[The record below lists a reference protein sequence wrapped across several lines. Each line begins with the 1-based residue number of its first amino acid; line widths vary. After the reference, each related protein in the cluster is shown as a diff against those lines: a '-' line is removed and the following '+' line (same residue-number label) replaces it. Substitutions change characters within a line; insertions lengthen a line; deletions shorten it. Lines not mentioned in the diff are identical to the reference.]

1 MSDFE
6 QLISCT
12 GFEIGDIA
20 LNEKFGSF
28 GYSVCTIADKLNQI
42 VEMEIKQGRILVVD
56 DDGDVLQAAR
66 LFLKQHV
73 ALVETEKD
81 PKSLPTLLRN
91 QSYDLILL
99 DMNFTED
106 VSSGEE
112 GFFWLEKIKEIDPSI
127 AVILITAYGDIDKAV
142 KAVKG
147 GATDFVLKPWQNEK
161 LLATVSSALKL
172 TDSRRQIVALQDQQ
186 KQLSNDID
194 HHYREIIGRSSSMME
209 VFQTIEKV
217 AATDANVLILGE
229 NGTGKELIA
238 RAIHRRSN
246 RRENVFIN
254 VDMGSISEN
263 LFESELFGYV
273 KGAFTD
279 AKEDRAGR
287 FEIANKGTLF
297 LDELGNIPLALQSK
311 LLTVLQSRKVTR
323 VGSVTSKPIDI
334 RLVSATNQSLDEMVS
349 SGEFRQD
356 LLFRINT
363 IEIHLPPLRERI
375 SDIPL
380 LVDHFVKLYSKK
392 YHKELKSIADDTLNK
407 LAEYHWPGNVRE
419 LQHAVERA
427 VILSDNGQLEPSDFM
442 LIKQDDTG
450 EQMHIEDYNLEE
462 VEKMVLRKALKK
474 HTGNISKAAEEL
486 GLTRASLYRRLEKYG
501 L

>member
-1 MSDFE
+1 MD
-6 QLISCT
+6 
-12 GFEIGDIA
+12 
-20 LNEKFGSF
+20 
-28 GYSVCTIADKLNQI
+28 V
-42 VEMEIKQGRILVVD
+42 KQGRVLVVD
-56 DDGDVLQAAR
+56 DDSDVLQAAR

-73 ALVETEKD
+73 ASVETEKD
-81 PKSLPTLLRN
+81 PNSISTLLRN
-91 QSYDLILL
+91 NSYDLILL
-99 DMNFTED
+99 DMNFTDD

-112 GFFWLEKIKEIDPSI
+112 GFFWLDKILEIDPSI
-127 AVILITAYGDIDKAV
+127 AVILITAYGDVDKAV
-142 KAVKG
+142 RAVKA

-172 TDSRRQIVALQDQQ
+172 TNSRRQVAALKQQQ

-194 HHYREIIGRSSSMME
+194 HHYRDIIGRSPAMME

-217 AATDANVLILGE
+217 AATDANILILGE
-229 NGTGKELIA
+229 NGTGKEMIA
-238 RAIHRRSN
+238 RAVHRRSE

-254 VDMGSISEN
+254 VDMGSISES

-287 FEIANKGTLF
+287 FEVANGGTLF
-297 LDELGNIPLALQSK
+297 LDEIGNIPLTLQSK

-323 VGSVTSKPIDI
+323 VGSMTSKPVNI
-334 RLVSATNQSLDEMVS
+334 RLVCATNQSLKEMVS
-349 SGEFRQD
+349 SGDFRQD

-363 IEIHLPPLRERI
+363 IEVHLPPLRDRKE
-375 SDIPL
+375 DIGL
-380 LVDHFVKLYSKK
+380 LLQHFNKLYCSKYK
-392 YHKELKSIADDTLNK
+392 KEVKTIEPATLKK
-407 LAEYHWPGNVRE
+407 LESYAWPGNVRE

-427 VILSDNGQLEPSDFM
+427 VIMSDGKVLQPGDF
-442 LIKQDDTG
+442 LLAR
-450 EQMHIEDYNLEE
+450 EQGSTESVMVEDYNLEE

-474 HTGNISKAAEEL
+474 HSGNISKAAEEL